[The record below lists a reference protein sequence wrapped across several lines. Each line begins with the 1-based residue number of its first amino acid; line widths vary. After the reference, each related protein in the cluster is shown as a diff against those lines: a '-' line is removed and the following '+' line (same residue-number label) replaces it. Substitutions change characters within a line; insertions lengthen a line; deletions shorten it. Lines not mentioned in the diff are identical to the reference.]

1 LVAPGGRRGTPLGT
15 MAPMPSREPAMSS
28 TSNLADVDPTL
39 LARARRRL
47 KLKKGLA
54 VHATVYLLVNA
65 GLQLIDGLT
74 GGRHWAVFPL
84 AGWGLGLAVHAAVT
98 WLALQTE
105 DRQDDWLQAE
115 VARLRH
121 RDAAR

>member
-1 LVAPGGRRGTPLGT
+1 
-15 MAPMPSREPAMSS
+15 MSPASD
-28 TSNLADVDPTL
+28 LAHVDPAL

-47 KLKKGLA
+47 GLKKGLA

-65 GLQLIDGLT
+65 GLQLIDALT

-84 AGWGLGLAVHAAVT
+84 AGWGLGLGVHAAVT
-98 WLALQTE
+98 WLALQT
-105 DRQDDWLQAE
+105 DGRQDDWLQAE
-115 VARLRH
+115 VARLRR